1 MDTSKTTQ
9 RLESDADW
17 VKWYN
22 LFRMTATFHEV
33 WPYVN
38 PDGTEV
44 LVEPRIRFPD
54 VDAENYDRL
63 LKVAALEHQDAARIH
78 EKHRKGVLEVLKWI
92 NSSVNQVYLNQTTNQ
107 QSVRGIIVAL
117 REQLSPDS
125 YARQQ
130 QVLHRY
136 NIHRRTIKR
145 TRLTEWLIVY
155 QEIMEEAASAGV
167 PALADSTTQVA
178 DFLNTVK
185 EIAPEYYTGASFNFS
200 RIAQPIQ
207 AQATQAQPGQAQ
219 DGVQQPPQVPSGV
232 TQALEFKR
240 WVRTFHPDWLTA
252 SKPPVS
258 STSFATWQGENE
270 DNNSSSSQNNSSKK
284 KEKRKPDCPACFGQ
298 QKHYIVDCWHMN
310 PAKRRS
316 HYDPEK
322 DSNKKA
328 IEAGRKFLK
337 DHPRIQ
343 ERLDKVLKEGSS
355 GSSST
360 NWRQR
365 SRSQSRERSNN
376 TSYVGHSDDAS
387 IMSSADS
394 SSDSSFCTVDSSLPS
409 PSSFT
414 SGFCLKDSVIID
426 CGTAFHVCN
435 DITRMKDLDYSWQKA
450 ILTGGGAVQAV
461 ARGTMVVRP
470 NMGGKGKKGIRVRDV
485 WYTPDYPVTLVAT
498 EPLRKKGLFFT
509 SKHPGMENS
518 QGELL
523 FKTPH
528 QYGQYLLE
536 YHAPQ
541 ATETPP
547 LSKQVTFQPTG
558 RDKEETSFSGFKK
571 SSDPVVSKA
580 GAWLW
585 HERLGHPGA
594 KGLEELLNHSMGM
607 KVTGITK
614 DECAACSTA
623 KAMRRV
629 SRRPSDHRPTAPGDY
644 IVIDFFTMS
653 NTYNDEKYALI
664 MGDRWSHFNWIRTL
678 RTRKEGLDAIQRLV
692 NLLEKQYFITVRV
705 IRLDWE
711 TALRNA
717 FDLWAAMEGI
727 LVERSADYTG
737 AQNPAERLGGMLFMI
752 ARALRFQSR
761 FPESMAPELIR
772 AAVYLCNRIGHK
784 ILGWKTPEGVIN
796 EWLNQQPGST
806 HQRSE
811 KPQLGHLKR
820 YGCRAYPLTKEY
832 KRGEQKSNKTLPR
845 ACIGYLC
852 GYDSTTIYRIWVP
865 ALNKV
870 LRTRDV
876 SFDESSMYDPRV
888 EDTSLLHRQEL
899 QFKFEELEM
908 KFPDPQDEDLPM
920 DSVLWDGDELLHEA
934 SKHIYLLQ
942 RNDHTDGPSSTLT
955 PDQSLEPE
963 GTQPGPSEGV
973 DEQEQGQSSP
983 ESTPVLTPPTPD
995 STGQSAI
1002 TQTAVTIEPEIIVSL
1017 SPSPQPTPQGPTSRR
1032 GRPIG
1037 SRNADIYNRETPIG
1051 QVNRQPPNATR
1062 SSGRRR
1068 NQRGSSG
1075 TSNFT
1080 LSTDTSKDKDTM
1092 DASAYDLGII
1102 YRKDLPPEP
1111 TTYAEAKQHQYWPKW
1126 LAAMNVENKIVWKKG
1141 TFEAIR
1147 LQDVDQEEHRIL
1159 PLRWVF
1165 TYKFDKHGRLLKF
1178 KARICVRG
1186 DLQPMN
1192 GMETY
1197 ASTLAG
1203 RSFRSLMAVVARFN
1217 LDTIQLD
1224 AVNAFTN
1231 ANLDEIVYVWFPPG
1245 FNRSGYC
1252 LILRKALYGLRRS
1265 PLLWQKSLKTTL
1277 MLLGVTPLDEDDCIF
1292 ISRHLVIFIFVD
1304 DIAIAYRS
1312 RDKAEARKL
1321 INGLKSKYEMKEM
1334 GELNIFL
1341 GVRITRDRRQK
1352 KLWLCLDNYITKIC
1366 DEFKVDRGRRGPM
1379 TPIGSDK
1386 LVPNPG
1392 QASPQEIHHYQRI
1405 SGSINYAAIIA
1416 RPDACYT
1423 SSRLSEFST
1432 NPSHQ
1437 HQQAANSCLSYL
1449 WNTRYFAIEFNC
1461 EGKGTLFCASDA
1473 SFADDTVT
1481 RKSTQGYVMMLFGG
1495 PIAWKSSKQRRVVT
1509 SSTEAELVA
1518 LTQATKEYLATI
1530 RLVKE
1535 LQLEFDDDF
1544 KMQCDN
1550 QQTLRLLT
1558 AERPQATSKLRHI
1571 NINNLWL
1578 RQELRTG
1585 IIKYEWVKTNEMV
1598 ADGTTKALPPQ
1609 KHSLFLAQL
1618 GMTDVQKYIETA
1630 DPTV

>member
-1 MDTSKTTQ
+1 
-9 RLESDADW
+9 
-17 VKWYN
+17 
-22 LFRMTATFHEV
+22 
-33 WPYVN
+33 
-38 PDGTEV
+38 
-44 LVEPRIRFPD
+44 
-54 VDAENYDRL
+54 
-63 LKVAALEHQDAARIH
+63 
-78 EKHRKGVLEVLKWI
+78 
-92 NSSVNQVYLNQTTNQ
+92 
-107 QSVRGIIVAL
+107 
-117 REQLSPDS
+117 
-125 YARQQ
+125 
-130 QVLHRY
+130 
-136 NIHRRTIKR
+136 
-145 TRLTEWLIVY
+145 
-155 QEIMEEAASAGV
+155 MEEAASAGV

-219 DGVQQPPQVPSGV
+219 DGVQRPPQVPSGI

-240 WVRTFHPDWLTA
+240 WARTFHPDWLSS
-252 SKPPVS
+252 SKPPAAS
-258 STSFATWQGENE
+258 SFATWQGEDE
-270 DNNSSSSQNNSSKK
+270 DNNKKDNTSSAQKNKSGK
-284 KEKRKPDCPACFGQ
+284 KEKWKPDCPACFRK
-298 QKHYIVDCWHMN
+298 QKHFIIECYHMN
-310 PAKRRS
+310 PEKRPS
-316 HYDPEK
+316 NYDPDMHKKSYEAGMK
-322 DSNKKA
+322 FLQENPKIKERFDKA
-328 IEAGRKFLK
+328 I
-337 DHPRIQ
+337 
-343 ERLDKVLKEGSS
+343 KEGSS
-355 GSSST
+355 GSSSS

-365 SRSQSRERSNN
+365 ATDNNNSSQKEKDNNN
-376 TSYVGHSDDAS
+376 TSYFGHSDEAS
-387 IMSSADS
+387 VSSVVS
-394 SSDSSFCTVDSSLPS
+394 SGESSFCTMDTFLPS

-414 SGFCLKDSVIID
+414 TGFCLKDSVIID

-435 DITRMKDLDYSWQKA
+435 DITRMKDLDYSWQKD
-450 ILTGGGAVQAV
+450 ILTGGGAVQAI
-461 ARGTMVVRP
+461 ARGTMEVRP
-470 NMGGKGKKGIRVRDV
+470 NMGGKGKKGIKVRDV

-518 QGELL
+518 KGELL

-528 QYGQYLLE
+528 QHGSTILPKHMWIRHHPYVD
-536 YHAPQ
+536 
-541 ATETPP
+541 PP
-547 LSKQVTFQPTG
+547 SPKQVTFQLPEN
-558 RDKEETSFSGFKK
+558 DKLETSFSGFRK
-571 SSDPVVSKA
+571 SSEPLISKA
-580 GAWLW
+580 EAWLW

-963 GTQPGPSEGV
+963 GTQPAPSEGV

-995 STGQSAI
+995 STEQSAI

-1051 QVNRQPPNATR
+1051 QVNHQPANAVR
-1062 SSGRRR
+1062 SSARRR

-1080 LSTDTSKDKDTM
+1080 LSTDTGKDKDIM
-1092 DASAYDLGII
+1092 DASAHDLGTV

-1111 TTYAEAKQHQYWPKW
+1111 NTYAEARQHKYWLKW
-1126 LAAMNVENKIVWKKG
+1126 LAAMNVENKTVWEKG
-1141 TFEAIR
+1141 TFEVTR
-1147 LQDVDQEEHRIL
+1147 LEDVDQQKHRIL
-1159 PLRWVF
+1159 PLRWVL
-1165 TYKFDKHGRLLKF
+1165 TYKFDKHNRLVKF

-1186 DLQPMN
+1186 DLQPMS

-1203 RSFRSLMAVVARFN
+1203 TSFRTLMAVTARFN
-1217 LDTIQLD
+1217 LETIQLD

-1231 ANLDEIVYVWFPPG
+1231 AVLDELVYVWFPPG

-1252 LILRKALYGLRRS
+1252 IILRKALYGLRRS
-1265 PLLWQKSLKTTL
+1265 PLLWQKSLKSTL
-1277 MLLGVTPLDEDDCIF
+1277 MLLGLTPLDEDDCIF
-1292 ISRHLVIFIFVD
+1292 ISKYLAMMIFVD
-1304 DIAIAYRS
+1304 DMVIVF
-1312 RDKAEARKL
+1312 RDKYRDQARK
-1321 INGLKSKYEMKEM
+1321 IVDGLKAKYEMKEM
-1334 GELNIFL
+1334 GEINIFL
-1341 GVRITRDRRQK
+1341 GVRIIRNRK
-1352 KLWLCLDNYITKIC
+1352 KKRLWLCMDNYITKIC
-1366 DEFKVDRGRRGPM
+1366 EEFKVDKKRRGPT
-1379 TPIGSDK
+1379 TPMGSDN
-1386 LVPNPG
+1386 LIPHQGEATPE
-1392 QASPQEIHHYQRI
+1392 EIHWYQRRT
-1405 SGSINYAAIIA
+1405 GSINYAGIMA
-1416 RPDACYT
+1416 RPDVCYP
-1423 SSRLSEFST
+1423 SSRLSEFHM
-1432 NPSHQ
+1432 NPSDLHSKS
-1437 HQQAANSCLSYL
+1437 ADTCLSYL
-1449 WNTRYFAIEFNC
+1449 WNTRYFAIGFDC

-1518 LTQATKEYLATI
+1518 LTQAPHGYSQLTFTANYL
-1530 RLVKE
+1530 LS
-1535 LQLEFDDDF
+1535 
-1544 KMQCDN
+1544 
-1550 QQTLRLLT
+1550 LRLITLASDDRST
-1558 AERPQATSKLRHI
+1558 ISLRPTTQTTTSVYCYNVSI
-1571 NINNLWL
+1571 
-1578 RQELRTG
+1578 
-1585 IIKYEWVKTNEMV
+1585 
-1598 ADGTTKALPPQ
+1598 P
-1609 KHSLFLAQL
+1609 SFC
-1618 GMTDVQKYIETA
+1618 
-1630 DPTV
+1630 

>member
-136 NIHRRTIKR
+136 NIHRRTMKR

-219 DGVQQPPQVPSGV
+219 DG
-232 TQALEFKR
+232 
-240 WVRTFHPDWLTA
+240 
-252 SKPPVS
+252 
-258 STSFATWQGENE
+258 
-270 DNNSSSSQNNSSKK
+270 
-284 KEKRKPDCPACFGQ
+284 
-298 QKHYIVDCWHMN
+298 
-310 PAKRRS
+310 
-316 HYDPEK
+316 
-322 DSNKKA
+322 
-328 IEAGRKFLK
+328 
-337 DHPRIQ
+337 
-343 ERLDKVLKEGSS
+343 
-355 GSSST
+355 
-360 NWRQR
+360 
-365 SRSQSRERSNN
+365 
-376 TSYVGHSDDAS
+376 
-387 IMSSADS
+387 
-394 SSDSSFCTVDSSLPS
+394 
-409 PSSFT
+409 
-414 SGFCLKDSVIID
+414 
-426 CGTAFHVCN
+426 
-435 DITRMKDLDYSWQKA
+435 
-450 ILTGGGAVQAV
+450 
-461 ARGTMVVRP
+461 
-470 NMGGKGKKGIRVRDV
+470 
-485 WYTPDYPVTLVAT
+485 
-498 EPLRKKGLFFT
+498 
-509 SKHPGMENS
+509 
-518 QGELL
+518 
-523 FKTPH
+523 
-528 QYGQYLLE
+528 
-536 YHAPQ
+536 

-580 GAWLW
+580 EAWLW